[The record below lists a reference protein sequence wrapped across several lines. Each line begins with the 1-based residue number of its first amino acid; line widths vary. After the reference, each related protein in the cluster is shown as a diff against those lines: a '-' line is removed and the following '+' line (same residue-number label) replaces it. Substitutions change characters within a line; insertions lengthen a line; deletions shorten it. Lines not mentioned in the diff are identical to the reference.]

1 MKNGGV
7 WRRLA
12 GSLLGTRQIHLCGA
26 VRNKKGERT
35 MKKCLTPEERKEKQV
50 AIKYLYRELYERLEC
65 LDYKP
70 DSLCNA
76 YLTIIESM
84 QNQINKRDI
93 IKETHDF
100 IDSRKIGI
108 ETMMQA
114 FSFFSGMTQDEK
126 NQMMKAYKNGEFDGH
141 KDQNS

>member
-1 MKNGGV
+1 
-7 WRRLA
+7 
-12 GSLLGTRQIHLCGA
+12 
-26 VRNKKGERT
+26 

-76 YLTIIESM
+76 YLAIIESM

-100 IDSRKIGI
+100 LDSRKIGT
-108 ETMMQA
+108 ETFMQA

-126 NQMMKAYKNGEFDGH
+126 NQVIDRRATRG
-141 KDQNS
+141 

>member
-1 MKNGGV
+1 M
-7 WRRLA
+7 
-12 GSLLGTRQIHLCGA
+12 
-26 VRNKKGERT
+26 E
-35 MKKCLTPEERKEKQV
+35 KCLTPEERKEKQV

-70 DSLCNA
+70 DSLCNNA

-84 QNQINKRDI
+84 QNQIGERNI

-100 IDSRKIGI
+100 LDSKKIGI

-126 NQMMKAYKNGEFDGH
+126 NQIMKAYKNGEFD
-141 KDQNS
+141 

>member
-1 MKNGGV
+1 
-7 WRRLA
+7 
-12 GSLLGTRQIHLCGA
+12 
-26 VRNKKGERT
+26 

-126 NQMMKAYKNGEFDGH
+126 NQRMKAYKNGEFDGH

>member
-1 MKNGGV
+1 
-7 WRRLA
+7 
-12 GSLLGTRQIHLCGA
+12 
-26 VRNKKGERT
+26 

-50 AIKYLYRELYERLEC
+50 AIKYLYRELYEHLES
-65 LDYKP
+65 LDYNP

-84 QNQINKRDI
+84 QNQLGERNI
-93 IKETHDF
+93 IKETHNF
-100 IDSRKIGI
+100 LDSRKIGA
-108 ETMMQA
+108 ETFMQA

>member
-1 MKNGGV
+1 
-7 WRRLA
+7 
-12 GSLLGTRQIHLCGA
+12 
-26 VRNKKGERT
+26 

-65 LDYKP
+65 LDYNP

-76 YLTIIESM
+76 YLAIM
-84 QNQINKRDI
+84 QNQLGERNI
-93 IKETHDF
+93 IKETHNF
-100 IDSRKIGI
+100 LDSRKIGA
-108 ETMMQA
+108 ETFMQA

>member
-1 MKNGGV
+1 
-7 WRRLA
+7 
-12 GSLLGTRQIHLCGA
+12 
-26 VRNKKGERT
+26 

-65 LDYKP
+65 LDYKS
-70 DSLCNA
+70 DRLCNA
-76 YLTIIESM
+76 YLAIIESM
-84 QNQINKRDI
+84 QNQLGERNI

-100 IDSRKIGI
+100 LDSRKFGI
-108 ETMMQA
+108 ETMMQE

-141 KDQNS
+141 KDQNSWH

>member
-1 MKNGGV
+1 M
-7 WRRLA
+7 
-12 GSLLGTRQIHLCGA
+12 
-26 VRNKKGERT
+26 E
-35 MKKCLTPEERKEKQV
+35 KCLTPEERQGKEV
-50 AIKYLYRELYERLEC
+50 VIRYLRRELKERL
-65 LDYKP
+65 DYLNGEP
-70 DSLCNA
+70 DNLCKA
-76 YLTIIESM
+76 YQAIIESM
-84 QNQINKRDI
+84 QSQISKRDV

-100 IDSRKIGI
+100 LDSRKIGI

>member
-1 MKNGGV
+1 
-7 WRRLA
+7 
-12 GSLLGTRQIHLCGA
+12 
-26 VRNKKGERT
+26 

-84 QNQINKRDI
+84 QNQIGERNI
-93 IKETHDF
+93 IQETHDF
-100 IDSRKIGI
+100 LDSGKIGI
-108 ETMMQA
+108 ETLMQA

-126 NQMMKAYKNGEFDGH
+126 SQMIKAYKNGEFDRH
-141 KDQNS
+141 KGQNS

>member
-1 MKNGGV
+1 M
-7 WRRLA
+7 
-12 GSLLGTRQIHLCGA
+12 
-26 VRNKKGERT
+26 
-35 MKKCLTPEERKEKQV
+35 
-50 AIKYLYRELYERLEC
+50 
-65 LDYKP
+65 DYKP

-76 YLTIIESM
+76 YLAIIESM
-84 QNQINKRDI
+84 QSQINKRDI

-100 IDSRKIGI
+100 LDSGKIGI

-141 KDQNS
+141 KGQNS

>member
-1 MKNGGV
+1 
-7 WRRLA
+7 
-12 GSLLGTRQIHLCGA
+12 
-26 VRNKKGERT
+26 

-76 YLTIIESM
+76 YLAIIESM
-84 QNQINKRDI
+84 QSQISKRDV

-100 IDSRKIGI
+100 LDSRKIGI
-108 ETMMQA
+108 ETMM
-114 FSFFSGMTQDEK
+114 QDEK

>member
-1 MKNGGV
+1 M
-7 WRRLA
+7 RRYK
-12 GSLLGTRQIHLCGA
+12 SRIRCF
-26 VRNKKGERT
+26 
-35 MKKCLTPEERKEKQV
+35 
-50 AIKYLYRELYERLEC
+50 YLYRLASIHLMTEVTSILGLNC
-65 LDYKP
+65 
-70 DSLCNA
+70 
-76 YLTIIESM
+76 
-84 QNQINKRDI
+84 KRDV

-100 IDSRKIGI
+100 LDSRKIGI

>member
-1 MKNGGV
+1 
-7 WRRLA
+7 
-12 GSLLGTRQIHLCGA
+12 
-26 VRNKKGERT
+26 

-76 YLTIIESM
+76 YLAIIESM
-84 QNQINKRDI
+84 QSQISKRDV

-100 IDSRKIGI
+100 LNSRKIGI

>member
-1 MKNGGV
+1 
-7 WRRLA
+7 
-12 GSLLGTRQIHLCGA
+12 
-26 VRNKKGERT
+26 

-70 DSLCNA
+70 DSLCSA

-108 ETMMQA
+108 ETFMKA

-126 NQMMKAYKNGEFDGH
+126 NQIMKTYKNGEFDRH
-141 KDQNS
+141 KGQNS

>member
-1 MKNGGV
+1 MEKY
-7 WRRLA
+7 
-12 GSLLGTRQIHLCGA
+12 
-26 VRNKKGERT
+26 
-35 MKKCLTPEERKEKQV
+35 LTPEERKEKQV

-70 DSLCNA
+70 DSLCNNA

-84 QNQINKRDI
+84 QNQIGERNI

-100 IDSRKIGI
+100 LDSKKIGI

-126 NQMMKAYKNGEFDGH
+126 NQIMKAYKNGEFD
-141 KDQNS
+141 